1 MNNETVIV
9 NPEWITAAQELL
21 NKKNYLIFR
30 DILDDVVCYK
40 KIPLK
45 YNPDTKAYKLFKA
58 MRIED
63 DIFNQYVDEF
73 LDKPI
78 DTGLAEKAK
87 ARYTK

>member
-9 NPEWITAAQELL
+9 YPEWITTAKELL
-21 NKKNYLIFR
+21 NKKNYNLFMEM
-30 DILDDVVCYK
+30 LFDVVCYK

-63 DIFNQYVDEF
+63 DIFNQYVDEL

-78 DTGLAEKAK
+78 DTGLVEKAK
-87 ARYTK
+87 ASYTK